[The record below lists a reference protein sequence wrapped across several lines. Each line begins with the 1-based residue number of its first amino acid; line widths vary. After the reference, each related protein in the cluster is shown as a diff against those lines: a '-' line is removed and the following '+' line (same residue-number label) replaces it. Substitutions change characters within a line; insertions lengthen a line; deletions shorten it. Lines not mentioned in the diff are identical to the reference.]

1 MPSDEEVIRL
11 IQNFS
16 RTQIFEEKV
25 TSAGRKYHD
34 YRQSWKERLESEAR
48 RSLSEEQIAS
58 ETLRRIQNYV
68 RSIFTQIVVEK
79 PITSRDIGAAF
90 DLWNPSTQTA
100 IEICLGAIKNEFEKD
115 VLKAMLDHDVKKLI
129 IMIREYKTGRSET
142 IYGLRWFEHPYQKGV
157 LDLVKNFKLDVDVVS
172 LFPSTSE

>member
-16 RTQIFEEKV
+16 ATQIFEEKS
-25 TSAGRKYHD
+25 TSLGKKYHD
-34 YRQSWKERLESEAR
+34 YRQSWKEKLESEVGK
-48 RSLSEEQIAS
+48 SLSEEKIAN
-58 ETLRRIQNYV
+58 ETLGRIQKHV
-68 RSIFTQIVVEK
+68 RSIFPKIVKEK
-79 PITSRDIGAAF
+79 PITSKNIGAAF

-129 IMIREYKTGRSET
+129 IMVREYKTGRSDT
-142 IYGLRWFEHPYQKGV
+142 IYGQRWFKHSYQKGV
-157 LDLVKNFKLDVDVVS
+157 IDLVKNFKLDVDVECF
-172 LFPSTSE
+172 FPST